1 MKVGIVAQ
9 KGNDRAA
16 ALVERLAAHLDAA
29 DVSTVIDQATADAL
43 GVEGVP
49 VETMTESDLVVSVGG
64 DGTFLFASRGAGATP
79 ILGVNLGEVGFLN
92 AVAPEE
98 AVEATLTEVER
109 YRETG
114 AVRCRAVPRVC
125 ASGDDWTL
133 PPALNEVAV
142 MGAQRGHGNGA
153 DVEVCVDGST
163 YAASHADGVLVATPT
178 GSTAYNLSEG
188 GPLVDPG
195 VECLVVTL
203 MCAADPM
210 PPLAIGLDSEVSI
223 RIDGAPHAVVSSD
236 GTRRTVETPAV
247 VGVRLAEEP
256 GRIAGPQSDFFTALE
271 KLE

>member
-16 ALVERLAAHLDAA
+16 ALVARLAERLDAA
-29 DVSTVIDQATADAL
+29 DVTTAIDRATADAL
-43 GVEGVP
+43 GVDGVD
-49 VETMTESDLVVSVGG
+49 VEAMTEANLVVSVGG
-64 DGTFLFASRGAGATP
+64 DGTFLFAARGAGATP
-79 ILGVNLGEVGFLN
+79 LLGVNLGEVGFLN
-92 AVAPEE
+92 AVAPDE
-98 AVEATLTEVER
+98 AVEATLAEVER

-114 AVRCRAVPRVC
+114 AVRCREVPRVC
-125 ASGDDWTL
+125 ASGDDWSL

-153 DVEVCVDGST
+153 DIEISVGDST

-188 GPLVDPG
+188 GPLVEPG
-195 VECLVVTL
+195 VACLVVTQ

-210 PPLAIGLDSEVSI
+210 PPLVIGLHSDVSI
-223 RIDGAPHAVVSSD
+223 RIDGTPHAVVSSD
-236 GTRRTVETPAV
+236 GTRRTVETPTV
-247 VGVRLAEEP
+247 VDVTLAPEP

-271 KLE
+271 KLK